1 MNRIKVLSQLLAD
14 KIAAGEV
21 IERPASV
28 VKELIENSLDA
39 GARSIE
45 VYVEEGG
52 KRVIRITDD
61 GRGILADDLPLVF
74 KQHSTSKID
83 TEEDLFAVRT
93 FGFRGE
99 ALASIGAIGQ
109 VRLVS
114 RTVDRTEAY
123 EITASG
129 GRVSE
134 PKPAAGAPGTSITVE
149 NIFFNTPARRR
160 FLKSP
165 PVELGHITD
174 AVTRF
179 ALSHPEVRF
188 LLKHQDK
195 QLINLP
201 ATDDLMERIR
211 QFFGNDTA
219 GQLEYIEYRSEDL
232 DIRAYMSRPEY
243 TRPNSKYQ
251 FYYVNRRY
259 IRDRVISR
267 AIGQSYF
274 SLIPSG
280 QYPFVVLFIDI
291 DQSQVDVNAHPTKI
305 EVRFRNAWQ
314 LHDRI
319 ISTIRG
325 KLVGETRTELLPP
338 VGQITQI
345 NNLKQGD
352 AIPQELAQNETMKAM
367 MDFFGGKETG
377 QSTGQPVSQSNETF
391 PDRPTGG
398 LADWPTGRPSFI
410 QIHNSYIIMEVSD
423 GMVIIDQ
430 HALHERLLYTAFMEQ
445 FSTGS
450 VLKQRLL
457 LTQSIELT
465 YKQFLLVR
473 EAAEYLKDIGL
484 EVEEFGRNTVRILAV
499 PALLTKIDMAE
510 FIKSLL
516 DELADDDI
524 SKSDRRKVLDKMV
537 KMMACKA
544 AIKAGD
550 PMSGQEIKALLDL
563 AEKSGYKA
571 TCPHGRPAIYKFS
584 KAQIGKFFKR

>member
-1 MNRIKVLSQLLAD
+1 MDSNRIKVLSQLLAD

-61 GRGILADDLPLVF
+61 GRGILPDDLPLVF

-114 RTVDRTEAY
+114 RTADRTEAY

-129 GRVSE
+129 GQVTE
-134 PKPAAGAPGTSITVE
+134 PKPTAGAPGTSITVE

-211 QFFGNDTA
+211 QFFGTDTA
-219 GQLEYIEYRSEDL
+219 GQLEYVEYRSEGL
-232 DIRAYMSRPEY
+232 SIRAYMSRPEY
-243 TRPNSKYQ
+243 NRPNSKYQ

-267 AIGQSYF
+267 AIGQSYY

-291 DQSQVDVNAHPTKI
+291 DPSQVDVNAHPTKI

-325 KLVGETRTELLPP
+325 KLVGETQTHQTNDGRPLE
-338 VGQITQI
+338 GI
-345 NNLKQGD
+345 NTIEPGGV
-352 AIPQELAQNETMKAM
+352 IPQESVQSGTMKAM
-367 MDFFGGKETG
+367 MDFFGGKDV
-377 QSTGQPVSQSNETF
+377 GQPVSSYPDTETSGQENRWTARL
-391 PDRPTGG
+391 P
-398 LADWPTGRPSFI
+398 FI
-410 QIHNSYIIMEVSD
+410 QIHNSYIIMEVPD
-423 GMVIIDQ
+423 GMAIIDQ

-445 FSTGS
+445 FSAGS

-457 LTQSIELT
+457 LPQSVELT
-465 YKQFLLVR
+465 HKQFLLVR

-524 SKSDRRKVLDKMV
+524 SKSDRTKVLDKMV

-571 TCPHGRPAIYKFS
+571 TCPHGRPAIYKLT
-584 KAQIGKFFKR
+584 KDQIGKFFKR